1 MSIADRIFIVKDLL
15 SKNLYLS
22 GFSRYQIVFT
32 LSHLRLLVFLITDV
46 VIKFDIFRIV

>member
-1 MSIADRIFIVKDLL
+1 MHQDFIVKDL
-15 SKNLYLS
+15 SLYLS